1 MVSCHNAIDEIMRGG
16 RPPKAE
22 IGVSEDEVYE
32 QKKPQRPVVFM
43 DVHGVITHSSDKYH
57 RTPEDVQLVSGA
69 KTALEKLAK
78 THDILLFTNQPVA
91 KGKIESEQHIVAA
104 FTHILDKLPK
114 GSVKAVYAAT
124 HSGLEGA
131 SPEHKEFETFVR
143 SLGHASLPLHKMDGG
158 IFLVPGKIA
167 RKPGT
172 GMLIAAAHSH
182 GIDLAK
188 AFVIGDSKAKEGV
201 AAQAAGIP
209 ARNVHI
215 IRTDSGASLLQAV
228 SKIQRQ
234 KK

>member
-1 MVSCHNAIDEIMRGG
+1 MRGG

-22 IGVSEDEVYE
+22 IGVSEDEVFE

-43 DVHGVITHSSDKYH
+43 DVHGVIAHSSDKYH
-57 RTPEDVQLVSGA
+57 RTPEAVQLVSGA
-69 KTALEKLAK
+69 KTALEKLAS
-78 THDILLFTNQPVA
+78 THDIVLFSNQPVTE
-91 KGKIESEQHIVAA
+91 GKIKDEQQITTA
-104 FTHILDKLPK
+104 FGHILGKLPK
-114 GSVKAVYAAT
+114 GAIKAVYAAT
-124 HSGLEGA
+124 HPGIEGA
-131 SPEHKEFETFVR
+131 LPEHEEFHNYVKSF
-143 SLGHASLPLHKMDGG
+143 GHANRPLNKMDGR

-172 GMLIAAAHSH
+172 GMLIAAAHVH

-188 AFVIGDSKAKEGV
+188 AFVIGDSEAKEAV
-201 AAQAAGIP
+201 AAKAAGIP
-209 ARNVHI
+209 SRNVHI